1 VIERVPARAG
11 ITDCQKLAPS
21 TITSHVNI
29 GPQGVFVQ
37 VRS

>member
-1 VIERVPARAG
+1 VIEHVRARVG
-11 ITDCQKLAPS
+11 ITDRQKLASS